1 VGRVA
6 YGETVHYC
14 RAACNTKNGLAQ
26 KKAPCHVGNME
37 TPRSL
42 IERLGRDA
50 IAARLDIAP
59 RRVSNAALDAQL
71 PASWYVTLSD
81 MAGADLPR
89 DMFTFK
95 GMTKEPVK

>member
-1 VGRVA
+1 
-6 YGETVHYC
+6 
-14 RAACNTKNGLAQ
+14 
-26 KKAPCHVGNME
+26 ME